1 MSKTFDNYVI
11 SKADVWAKSV
21 VVVANIKSLG
31 TKTQSQPERL
41 KDEKK

>member
-21 VVVANIKSLG
+21 VVENIKSLG